1 MVGAIRDINLKHR
14 LSLRETPNPKHQI
27 TNKFQ
32 ITIFN
37 DQNILTAAGDRFEF
51 WISGIVICLLFD
63 IWNL

>member
-51 WISGIVICLLFD
+51 
-63 IWNL
+63 